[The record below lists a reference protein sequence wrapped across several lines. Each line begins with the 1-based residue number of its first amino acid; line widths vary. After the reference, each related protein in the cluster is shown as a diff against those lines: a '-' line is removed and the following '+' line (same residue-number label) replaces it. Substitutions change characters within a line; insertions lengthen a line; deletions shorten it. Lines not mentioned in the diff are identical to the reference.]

1 MQRST
6 GRWQQCTTRF
16 VFCAIA
22 AWIVVGCSRPPDEER
37 IRAALA
43 SMQEAAEARRP
54 AGVLDHI
61 AEDFTGNNGDA
72 NRESLGQLLRLQLL
86 RRDGLSVAY
95 GPIEIVV
102 DGDRA
107 TAKFDVTLNDR
118 SGRWVPIGGET
129 YRIVSGWRREGG
141 DWVCYNAS
149 WSNDDAGSD

>member
-6 GRWQQCTTRF
+6 STLHQCTTRF
-16 VFCAIA
+16 VLCAIA
-22 AWIVVGCSRPPDEER
+22 AWVVIGCSRPPDEER

-61 AEDFTGNNGDA
+61 SDDFTGNSGDVD
-72 NRESLGQLLRLQLL
+72 RESLGQLLRLQLL
-86 RRDGLSVAY
+86 RRDGVGVVY
-95 GPIEIVV
+95 GPVEIVV
-102 DGDRA
+102 DGERA
-107 TAKFDVTLNDR
+107 TVKFDVTLNDR

-141 DWVCYNAS
+141 DWLCYNAVWTTS
-149 WSNDDAGSD
+149 